1 MTKKNGGKIVIINL
15 QETRMD
21 KNADLVINCK
31 LDLVFQ
37 MLFEKYL
44 NKVISIPNEIAI
56 NLKLIEDEEIESL
69 EALDSRLDVS
79 NFVIDQFYLNKK
91 LKQEEIETCMKPTSF
106 KREVLDSE
114 CLIGDQTKRLKQE
127 NLEYN

>member
-44 NKVISIPNEIAI
+44 NKVISIPNEVAI
-56 NLKLIEDEEIESL
+56 NLKLIDDEQIESR
-69 EALDSRLDVS
+69 EALDSCLDVS
-79 NFVIDQFYLNKK
+79 NFVIDQFYLSKK
-91 LKQEEIETCMKPTSF
+91 LKQEEIETCMKSTSF

-114 CLIGDQTKRLKQE
+114 CLIEDQTKRLKQE